1 MCVTFVV
8 LRMNLHYLDVLI
20 TVMSAPLTVC
30 CVHVVQ
36 AVLEEQLSE
45 SQELGGAHLRLKHM
59 SVIPDALY
67 MVEDKEYAASLPP
80 PAHIP
85 SSSSTVDII
94 AGTIPGE
101 CDSSS

>member
-1 MCVTFVV
+1 MCYICGAQSEF
-8 LRMNLHYLDVLI
+8 
-20 TVMSAPLTVC
+20 APLRRVTYRHACAAHRVLC
-30 CVHVVQ
+30 HVVQ

-45 SQELGGAHLRLKHM
+45 SQELSGAHFRLKHM

-101 CDSSS
+101 CETAS